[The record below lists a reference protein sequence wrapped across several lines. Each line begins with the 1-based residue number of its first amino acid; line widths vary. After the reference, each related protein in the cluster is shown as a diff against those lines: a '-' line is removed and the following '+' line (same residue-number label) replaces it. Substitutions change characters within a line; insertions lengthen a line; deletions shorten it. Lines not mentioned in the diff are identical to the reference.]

1 MTVKSVMIE
10 GAEQFIIEIRTIED
24 QYSDS
29 GLAWIVDILDTNGE
43 CLVEWAGVAS
53 RLSEAIE
60 EASSALVSLLD
71 NDYQIVKA

>member
-1 MTVKSVMIE
+1 MIE

-29 GLAWIVDILDTNGE
+29 GLAWIVDILDTKGE